1 MIFQSPKN
9 PYSHLTVKDRKWPSF
24 PTKQLLSMGLIQ
36 GKVLDFGCGLGVDV
50 AFLRQQGHN
59 TTGYDPHY
67 APDYPVE
74 RFDTILCHYVL
85 NVLLPE
91 EQVQVLMAVSELLK
105 PSGRAY
111 FTVRRDIKRAGFR
124 SHTQHDQ
131 KVYQCNVV
139 LPFKSLIRV
148 EHCEVY
154 EYRHFNQ
161 LSHAGET
168 DCPFCHPAAEREI
181 LSESATVYALL
192 DKYPV
197 SKGHALIIPK
207 QHIADYFD
215 LSDRAKTACW
225 LMVDRARLLLTER
238 FHPDGFN
245 TGINA
250 GRAAGQ
256 TVPHVHIHLIPR
268 YAGDVENPVGGVRN
282 VIPGRGD
289 YVNAK

>member
-9 PYSHLTVKDRKWPSF
+9 PYSHLTVKDRKWPSY

-36 GKVLDFGCGLGVDV
+36 GRVLDFGCGTGIDAEFLRKQRHDV
-50 AFLRQQGHN
+50 AA
-59 TTGYDPHY
+59 YDPHY
-67 APDYPVE
+67 APQYPTGQ
-74 RFDTILCHYVL
+74 FDTILCHYVL

-105 PSGRAY
+105 PGGRAY

-124 SHTQHDQ
+124 SHTLHDQ

-148 EHCEVY
+148 EHCEIY
-154 EYRHFNQ
+154 EYQHFNQ
-161 LSHAGET
+161 LPHPEKNE
-168 DCPFCHPAAEREI
+168 CPFCQPSAEREV

-192 DKYPV
+192 DRYPV
-197 SKGHALIIPK
+197 SPGHTLIIPK
-207 QHIADYFD
+207 QHVADYFD
-215 LSDRAKTACW
+215 LSDRMKTACW
-225 LMVDRARLLLTER
+225 LMTDRAKMLLVKR
-238 FHPDGFN
+238 FQPEGFN
-245 TGINA
+245 VGINIGA
-250 GRAAGQ
+250 TAGQ

-289 YVNAK
+289 YRR